1 MNENKSKVCIVSTV
15 NLMHMTLVSLYTSY
29 FQKNEIPYDIIYI
42 DKYGI
47 NESNEAAN
55 VYKFRSKNTKNK
67 ISKIINVLK
76 FTSYAKKIIKKNN
89 YELIIVWNE
98 LTAILMSNFLA
109 KKHKEKY
116 IINIRDYGFNDLSLI
131 KKRTQKVIK
140 NSSLTMVSSDRFL
153 EFLPNSNKYL
163 FVHSFN
169 QKIFENNNFKYTK
182 KDMGQP
188 ITILFIGKL
197 SYPQESKEFIKKL
210 GNDNRFS
217 LKFVGVGTESLKSFI
232 VENKINNVELLGS
245 FRPDETAKYLEKAD
259 IINNLYRFGTIA
271 VDTALSIKL
280 YYAIYLNIPI
290 LTYDNTNTNKY
301 AEKAGINITI
311 PNEEPMNLADFIYTQ
326 YQQWDEKI
334 ARQKTN
340 VVMTEIIDSHNKLHD
355 KLNELLKD

>member
-1 MNENKSKVCIVSTV
+1 
-15 NLMHMTLVSLYTSY
+15 
-29 FQKNEIPYDIIYI
+29 
-42 DKYGI
+42 
-47 NESNEAAN
+47 
-55 VYKFRSKNTKNK
+55 
-67 ISKIINVLK
+67 
-76 FTSYAKKIIKKNN
+76 
-89 YELIIVWNE
+89 
-98 LTAILMSNFLA
+98 
-109 KKHKEKY
+109 
-116 IINIRDYGFNDLSLI
+116 
-131 KKRTQKVIK
+131 
-140 NSSLTMVSSDRFL
+140 
-153 EFLPNSNKYL
+153 
-163 FVHSFN
+163 
-169 QKIFENNNFKYTK
+169 
-182 KDMGQP
+182 MGQP

-271 VDTALSIKL
+271 EDTALSIKL